1 MIKARISLL
10 TPDKL
15 MKFLQIAQTPSPN
28 TKALAD
34 ASFKAMQNYYE
45 GEAKFISASPT
56 DITSSD
62 LADINGLVLGTIENI
77 GALAGLTKDM
87 FDRCYNDW
95 LTFPEALPVA
105 IYIRAGLD
113 GTATSRSLEGIASA
127 LKWRLIAPPLILQG
141 SYDEEML
148 SQVSSLSGAL
158 TAGVESGIF

>member
-1 MIKARISLL
+1 
-10 TPDKL
+10 

-28 TKALAD
+28 TKIIAE
-34 ASFKAMQNYYE
+34 ASFEAMQSYC
-45 GEAKFISASPT
+45 EAPATFITKCPT
-56 DITSSD
+56 QIVAND
-62 LADINGLVLGTIENI
+62 LANIDGLVLGTLENI

>member
-1 MIKARISLL
+1 M
-10 TPDKL
+10 PDKL

-34 ASFKAMQNYYE
+34 VSFTAMQSYCDKKAE
-45 GEAKFISASPT
+45 IRRACPT
-56 DITSSD
+56 QIDAGD
-62 LADINGLVLGTIENI
+62 LANIDGLVLGTLENI

-87 FDRCYNDW
+87 FDRCYDEW

-113 GTATSRSLEGIASA
+113 GTATSKSLQGIASA

-141 SYDEEML
+141 QYDKEML
-148 SQVSSLSGAL
+148 NKVSELSGAL